1 MKIFLDAINALFYAI
16 VEGITE
22 WLPISST
29 GHLILYENF
38 FPFSN
43 KVSDNFMGMFEYL
56 IQLGAILAIV
66 CLFFNRLNPFS
77 PKKDLFQKKDTW
89 QLWFKVVV
97 ACLPAIIAYLLFND
111 VIEKYL
117 ENPLS
122 ISIMLVVY
130 GVLFIVVET
139 LFKKSILKTK
149 IESINDLSYS
159 TAFFIGCFQVLS
171 IIPGTSRSGATIL
184 GAMILCCSRT
194 LSAEF
199 SFFLAIPAM
208 LGTSALKCLDLV
220 LENGLNFSI
229 NEIVVMIVGMITAF
243 VVSLFC
249 AKFLMNY
256 IKKHDF
262 KIFGYYRIVLGILLI
277 TVFTLISLVSNM

>member
-1 MKIFLDAINALFYAI
+1 MDIILDAINAFFYAI

-38 FPFSN
+38 FPFTKN
-43 KVSDNFMGMFEYL
+43 VSDEFMGMFEYL

-77 PKKDLFQKKDTW
+77 PKKSSLEKNDTW
-89 QLWFKVVV
+89 QLWFKVIV
-97 ACLPAIIAYLLFND
+97 ACIPAIAAYLLFND

-117 ENPLS
+117 ENP
-122 ISIMLVVY
+122 ISIAIMLIVY
-130 GVLFIVVET
+130 GVLFIVVEN
-139 LFKKSILKTK
+139 LFKKGVLKTK
-149 IESINDLSYS
+149 TESVASLTYT
-159 TAFFIGCFQVLS
+159 TAILIGCFQVLS

-184 GAMILCCSRT
+184 GAMILSCSRT

-208 LGTSALKCLDLV
+208 VGTSALKCLDLF
-220 LENGLNFSI
+220 LENGINFSI

-243 VVSLFC
+243 VVSLLC

-262 KIFGYYRIVLGILLI
+262 KIFGYYRIVLGIVLLLYFCVI
-277 TVFTLISLVSNM
+277 I

>member
-1 MKIFLDAINALFYAI
+1 MDLILDAINAFFYAI

-38 FPFSN
+38 FPFSKN
-43 KVSDNFMGMFEYL
+43 VSDEFMGMFEYL

-77 PKKDLFQKKDTW
+77 PKKSTLEKNDTW

-97 ACLPAIIAYLLFND
+97 ACLPAIAAYLLFND

-117 ENPLS
+117 ENPIS
-122 ISIMLVVY
+122 ISIMLIVY
-130 GVLFIVVET
+130 GVLFIVVEN
-139 LFKKSILKTK
+139 LFKKGVLKTK
-149 IESINDLSYS
+149 TESVASLSYV
-159 TAFFIGCFQVLS
+159 TAMLIGCFQVLS

-208 LGTSALKCLDLV
+208 VGTSALKCLDLF
-220 LENGLNFSI
+220 LENGINFSI
-229 NEIVVMIVGMITAF
+229 NEIAVMIVGMITAF

-249 AKFLMNY
+249 AKFLMSY

-262 KIFGYYRIVLGILLI
+262 KIFGYYRIVLGIVLLLYFCVI
-277 TVFTLISLVSNM
+277 I

>member
-1 MKIFLDAINALFYAI
+1 MDIILDAINAFFYAI

-38 FPFSN
+38 FPFTKN
-43 KVSDNFMGMFEYL
+43 VSDEFMGMFEYL

-77 PKKDLFQKKDTW
+77 PKKNTIEKNDTW
-89 QLWFKVVV
+89 QLWFKVIV
-97 ACLPAIIAYLLFND
+97 ACIPAIAAYLLFND

-117 ENPLS
+117 ENP
-122 ISIMLVVY
+122 ISIAIMLIVY
-130 GVLFIVVET
+130 GVLFIVVEN
-139 LFKKSILKTK
+139 LFKKGVLKTK
-149 IESINDLSYS
+149 TVSVASLTYT
-159 TAFFIGCFQVLS
+159 TAILIGCFQVLS

-208 LGTSALKCLDLV
+208 VGTSALKCLDLF
-220 LENGLNFSI
+220 LENGINFSI

-243 VVSLFC
+243 VVSLLC

-262 KIFGYYRIVLGILLI
+262 KIFGYYRIVLGIVLLLYFCVI
-277 TVFTLISLVSNM
+277 I

>member
-1 MKIFLDAINALFYAI
+1 MDIILDAINAFFYAI

-38 FPFSN
+38 FPFTKN
-43 KVSDNFMGMFEYL
+43 VSDEFMGMFEYL

-77 PKKDLFQKKDTW
+77 PKKNTLEKKDTW
-89 QLWFKVVV
+89 QLWFKVIV
-97 ACLPAIIAYLLFND
+97 ACIPAIAAYLLFND

-117 ENPLS
+117 VGKTET
-122 ISIMLVVY
+122 IAIAIMLILY
-130 GVLFIVVET
+130 GFLFIVVEN
-139 LFKKSILKTK
+139 LFKKGVLKTK
-149 IESINDLSYS
+149 TESVASLTYT
-159 TAFFIGCFQVLS
+159 TAILIGCFQVLS
-171 IIPGTSRSGATIL
+171 IIPGTSRSGVTIL

-199 SFFLAIPAM
+199 SFFIAIPAM
-208 LGTSALKCLDLV
+208 VGTSALKCLDLF
-220 LENGLNFSI
+220 LENGINFSI
-229 NEIVVMIVGMITAF
+229 NEIVVMLVGMLTAF

-256 IKKHDF
+256 VRKHDF
-262 KIFGYYRIVLGILLI
+262 KIFGYYRIVLGIVLLLYFCVI
-277 TVFTLISLVSNM
+277 I

>member
-1 MKIFLDAINALFYAI
+1 MDIILDAINAFFYAI

-38 FPFSN
+38 FPFSKN
-43 KVSDNFMGMFEYL
+43 VSNEFMGMFEYL

-77 PKKDLFQKKDTW
+77 PKKSSLEKSDTW
-89 QLWFKVVV
+89 QLWFKVIV
-97 ACLPAIIAYLLFND
+97 ACIPAIVAYLLFND

-117 ENPLS
+117 VGKTET
-122 ISIMLVVY
+122 IAIAIMLILY
-130 GVLFIVVET
+130 GFLFIVVEN
-139 LFKKSILKTK
+139 LFKKGVLKTK
-149 IESINDLSYS
+149 TESVASLTYT
-159 TAFFIGCFQVLS
+159 TAILIGCFQVLS
-171 IIPGTSRSGATIL
+171 IIPGTSRSGVTIL

-199 SFFLAIPAM
+199 SFFIAIPAM
-208 LGTSALKCLDLV
+208 VGTSALKCLDLF
-220 LENGLNFSI
+220 LENGVNFSI

-243 VVSLFC
+243 IVSLFC

-256 IKKHDF
+256 VRKHDF
-262 KIFGYYRIVLGILLI
+262 KVFGYYRIVLGIVLLLYFCVI
-277 TVFTLISLVSNM
+277 I

>member
-1 MKIFLDAINALFYAI
+1 MSVIFDAINAFFYAI

-22 WLPISST
+22 WLPVSST

-43 KVSDNFMGMFEYL
+43 KVSDGFMGMFEYL

-66 CLFFNRLNPFS
+66 CLFFHRLNPFS
-77 PKKDLFQKKDTW
+77 PKKDKLQKADTW

-97 ACLPAIIAYLLFND
+97 ACVPAVIAYLLFND
-111 VIEKYL
+111 IIEEYL
-117 ENPLS
+117 ESPLTV
-122 ISIMLVVY
+122 SIMLFVY
-130 GVLFIVVET
+130 GVLFIKIEK
-139 LFKKSILKTK
+139 LFENNRLKTK
-149 IESINDLSYS
+149 ICSINELSYK
-159 TAFFIGCFQVLS
+159 TAFLIGCFQVLS

-208 LGTSALKCLDLV
+208 VGTSFLKCLSLGKDMIETGTV
-220 LENGLNFSI
+220 FSS
-229 NEIVVMIVGMITAF
+229 NEIAVMVVGMITAF

-249 AKFLMNY
+249 AKFLMAY

-262 KIFGYYRIVLGILLI
+262 KVFGYYRIILSVILLI
-277 TVFTLISLVSNM
+277 YMIFA

>member
-1 MKIFLDAINALFYAI
+1 MILDAINAFFYAI

-38 FPFSN
+38 FPFSSN
-43 KVSDNFMGMFEYL
+43 VSNEFMGMFEYL
-56 IQLGAILAIV
+56 IQLAAILAIV

-77 PKKDLFQKKDTW
+77 PKKDLEQKKDTW
-89 QLWFKVVV
+89 QLWFKVIV
-97 ACLPAIIAYLLFND
+97 ACLPAIVAYLLFND
-111 VIEKYL
+111 IIEKYL

-122 ISIMLVVY
+122 IAIMLLVY

-139 LFKKSILKTK
+139 LFKKGILKTK
-149 IESINDLSYS
+149 IDSVDNLSYL

-208 LGTSALKCLDLV
+208 VGTSALKCLDLF
-220 LENGLNFSI
+220 LENGINFSA

-262 KIFGYYRIVLGILLI
+262 KVFGYYRIILAIILI
-277 TVFTLISLVSNM
+277 LYFVIF

>member
-1 MKIFLDAINALFYAI
+1 MDIILDAINAFFYAI

-38 FPFSN
+38 FPFSKN
-43 KVSDNFMGMFEYL
+43 VSNEFMGMFEYL

-77 PKKDLFQKKDTW
+77 PKKSSLEKSNTW
-89 QLWFKVVV
+89 QLWFKVIA
-97 ACLPAIIAYLLFND
+97 ACIPAIVAYLLFND

-117 ENPLS
+117 ENPVS
-122 ISIMLVVY
+122 ISIMLIVY
-130 GVLFIVVET
+130 GVLFIVVEN
-139 LFKKSILKTK
+139 LFNKGILKTK
-149 IESINDLSYS
+149 TESVASLTYT
-159 TAFFIGCFQVLS
+159 TAILIGCFQVLS

-208 LGTSALKCLDLV
+208 VGTSALKCLDLF
-220 LENGLNFSI
+220 LENGVNFSI
-229 NEIVVMIVGMITAF
+229 NEIVVIIVGMITAF
-243 VVSLFC
+243 IVSLFC

-262 KIFGYYRIVLGILLI
+262 KVFGYYRIVLGIVLLLYFCVI
-277 TVFTLISLVSNM
+277 N